1 MKRCVQINIGTEKYQ
16 FDIDIEKESD
26 LLAPFHDLISKTILK
41 NPDNLKTFEKLEELK
56 VSDSLVSNPN
66 LKNILQKPTLSDDD
80 IEAILSGYAGNT
92 NIYNISAFFNATRQ
106 SEGLLSKTL

>member
-56 VSDSLVSNPN
+56 VSDSLVSNSE
-66 LKNILQKPTLSDDD
+66 LKQILQKPTLSDDE
-80 IEAILSGYAGNT
+80 IEAILSGYGGNT
-92 NIYNISAFFNATRQ
+92 NIYNIFY
-106 SEGLLSKTL
+106 

>member
-41 NPDNLKTFEKLEELK
+41 NPDNLKTFEK
-56 VSDSLVSNPN
+56 
-66 LKNILQKPTLSDDD
+66 
-80 IEAILSGYAGNT
+80 
-92 NIYNISAFFNATRQ
+92 
-106 SEGLLSKTL
+106 